1 MNGQQARSTV
11 PDIINRLVNF
21 QLRDVHMPDPRDV
34 SLELHAHDILQGRVL
49 DLTDSGA
56 TRDAFVVVE
65 IDGVAGPVIVP
76 MERIIGVI

>member
-1 MNGQQARSTV
+1 MVNRLGAPV

-21 QLRDVHMPDPRDV
+21 RLRDVYMPDPRDV

-49 DLTDSGA
+49 DLSDSGS

-65 IDGVAGPVIVP
+65 IDGVADHVIVP